1 MLKLDTEFMYT
12 ITTCAI
18 LVIVTL
24 APFILAYLQSRR
36 DEDAR
41 RREADERKREYEEKK
56 LERIA
61 EYDARRNREEDLCVL
76 LGNIL
81 KADTAMDYVGSRGGN
96 AENRYAAIQALLAE
110 RVSAPPAKSD

>member
-1 MLKLDTEFMYT
+1 MLELDTEFMYT

-56 LERIA
+56 LEKIGRA
-61 EYDARRNREEDLCVL
+61 HV
-76 LGNIL
+76 
-81 KADTAMDYVGSRGGN
+81 
-96 AENRYAAIQALLAE
+96 
-110 RVSAPPAKSD
+110 